1 MHTDCTS
8 TQLAFEGLGRRA
20 VVGRFDG
27 GRLTTDGGVL
37 LLREVDRRFRVT
49 SRLAAC
55 FRDHRDP
62 RRIEHRLETLVAQ
75 RVLALAAGY
84 EDLNDHD
91 RLRADSAFALASGC
105 ADVTGERRRR
115 ARDRGHALA
124 GSSTLNRLE
133 LGVPEAAAGDR
144 YQRIAADPDAMDRL
158 LVDLFLE
165 AHAAPPTEIVLD
177 LDATDDPLHGRQE
190 GRFFHGYYGHYCYL
204 PLYVTCGDHVL
215 CARQRPANIDAAA
228 GSVDELARI
237 VPQIRRRWPGTR
249 IRVRGDAGFCREE
262 ILRWCEDAGIEYV
275 FGLARNARLEP
286 WLGKALHKSRRRC
299 AATGRA
305 SRRFRECR
313 YRTLTSWSCARR
325 VVGKAEW
332 LPGLRGANPR
342 FVVTNIPRPH
352 PRGAGP
358 LRGPVLRPRRHGKP
372 HQGTA
377 AVAVRRPH
385 LERDDAR
392 QPAAADL
399 LRVRRRPAHPPAP
412 GRAAGHG
419 AGPRPRRHHPRPVAE
434 GRRTH
439 HRHRPQ
445 DPGRVPVRLPAAG
458 AVRARARR
466 PARAAG
472 PRRSR
477 LTPPAAVLP
486 PPAARAATGA
496 AGGVCPAP
504 AIQRDPSPESG
515 APASIAP
522 DSGDPGRPDTASGA
536 AKPTAPPPDD
546 SSGRPEVRW

>member
-37 LLREVDRRFRVT
+37 LLREVDRRFQVT

-105 ADVTGERRRR
+105 TDVTGERRRR

-144 YQRIAADPDAMDRL
+144 YQRIVADPDAMDRL

-165 AHAAPPTEIVLD
+165 AHATPPAEIVLD
-177 LDATDDPLHGRQE
+177 LDATGDPLHGRQE

-204 PLYVTCGDHVL
+204 PLYVTCGEHVL
-215 CARQRPANIDAAA
+215 CARLRPANIDAAA

-237 VPQIRRRWPGTR
+237 VPQIRRCWPGTR

-262 ILRWCEDAGIEYV
+262 ILRWCEDAGVGYV
-275 FGLARNARLEP
+275 VGLARNVRLEP
-286 WLGKALHKSRRRC
+286 WLAKALHKSRRRC

-352 PRGAGP
+352 ASGRRPSTRTCTAPAATWKTASRNSSCGGSPTRTSSATMRANQLRLTFSAFAGALFTL
-358 LRGPVLRPRRHGKP
+358 LRQVGL
-372 HQGTA
+372 QGTA
-377 AVAVRRPH
+377 LA
-385 LERDDAR
+385 
-392 QPAAADL
+392 
-399 LRVRRRPAHPPAP
+399 
-412 GRAAGHG
+412 
-419 AGPRPRRHHPRPVAE
+419 
-434 GRRTH
+434 
-439 HRHRPQ
+439 
-445 DPGRVPVRLPAAG
+445 
-458 AVRARARR
+458 RARADTIRARLLKVAARITVTVRR
-466 PARAAG
+466 IRIAFPSGYPLQELFAHVLAALRAPPARAA
-472 PRRSR
+472 
-477 LTPPAAVLP
+477 
-486 PPAARAATGA
+486 
-496 AGGVCPAP
+496 
-504 AIQRDPSPESG
+504 
-515 APASIAP
+515 
-522 DSGDPGRPDTASGA
+522 PG
-536 AKPTAPPPDD
+536 
-546 SSGRPEVRW
+546 

>member
-49 SRLAAC
+49 ARLAAC
-55 FRDHRDP
+55 FRDHHP

-105 ADVTGERRRR
+105 ADVIGERRRR

-133 LGVPEAAAGDR
+133 LGVPEAAAQDR
-144 YQRIAADPDAMDRL
+144 YQRIAADREAIDRL

-165 AHAAPPTEIVLD
+165 AHAAPPAEIVLD

-204 PLYVTCGDHVL
+204 PLYVTCGEHVL
-215 CARQRPANIDAAA
+215 CARLRPADIDAAA
-228 GSVDELARI
+228 GAVDELARI

-249 IRVRGDAGFCREE
+249 IRVRGDAGFCREG
-262 ILRWCEDAGIEYV
+262 ILRWCEDAGLEYV

-286 WLGKALHKSRRRC
+286 WLAKALHKSRRRG

-313 YRTLTSWSCARR
+313 YRTLTSWSRARR
-325 VVGKAEW
+325 VIGKAEW

-342 FVVTNIPRPH
+342 FVVTNIPAPH

-358 LRGPVLRPRRHGKP
+358 LRGPVLRPRRHGEP
-372 HQGTA
+372 DQGTA

-385 LERDDAR
+385 LERDDVR

-399 LRVRRRPAHPPAP
+399 LRVRRRPVHPPAP

-472 PRRSR
+472 PRGAR
-477 LTPPAAVLP
+477 LTPPATVQP

-496 AGGVCPAP
+496 TEAVCPAP
-504 AIQRDPSPESG
+504 AIQRDPRPESALPG
-515 APASIAP
+515 SVAP
-522 DSGDPGRPDTASGA
+522 DSGGPGRPGTASGA
-536 AKPTAPPPDD
+536 SKPPVPPPDA
-546 SSGRPEVRW
+546 SSGSRQVRW

>member
-55 FRDHRDP
+55 FRDHP

-105 ADVTGERRRR
+105 ADVTGERRRG

-133 LGVPEAAAGDR
+133 LGVPEAAAQDR
-144 YQRIAADPDAMDRL
+144 YQRIAADREAIERL

-165 AHAAPPTEIVLD
+165 AHAAPPAEIVLD

-204 PLYVTCGDHVL
+204 PLYVTCGEHVL
-215 CARQRPANIDAAA
+215 CARLRPADIDAAA
-228 GSVDELARI
+228 GAVDELARI

-249 IRVRGDAGFCREE
+249 IRVRGDAGFCRED
-262 ILRWCEDAGIEYV
+262 ILRWCEDAGLEYV

-286 WLGKALHKSRRRC
+286 WLAKALHKSRRRG

-305 SRRFRECR
+305 ARRFRECR
-313 YRTLTSWSCARR
+313 YRTLTSWSRARR

-342 FVVTNIPRPH
+342 FVVTNIPRRALRAQALYEDLYCA
-352 PRGAGP
+352 RGDMENRIKEQQLWLFADRTSSATMRANQLRLTFSACAGALLTL
-358 LRGPVLRPRRHGKP
+358 LRQVGL
-372 HQGTA
+372 QGTA
-377 AVAVRRPH
+377 LA
-385 LERDDAR
+385 
-392 QPAAADL
+392 
-399 LRVRRRPAHPPAP
+399 
-412 GRAAGHG
+412 
-419 AGPRPRRHHPRPVAE
+419 
-434 GRRTH
+434 
-439 HRHRPQ
+439 
-445 DPGRVPVRLPAAG
+445 
-458 AVRARARR
+458 RARADTIRARLLKVAARITVTVRR
-466 PARAAG
+466 IRVAFPSGYPLQELFAHVLAALRAPPARAA
-472 PRRSR
+472 
-477 LTPPAAVLP
+477 
-486 PPAARAATGA
+486 
-496 AGGVCPAP
+496 
-504 AIQRDPSPESG
+504 
-515 APASIAP
+515 
-522 DSGDPGRPDTASGA
+522 PG
-536 AKPTAPPPDD
+536 
-546 SSGRPEVRW
+546 

>member
-49 SRLAAC
+49 ARLAAC
-55 FRDHRDP
+55 FRDHP

-144 YQRIAADPDAMDRL
+144 YQRIAAEREAIERL

-165 AHAAPPTEIVLD
+165 AHAAPPAEIVLD

-204 PLYVTCGDHVL
+204 PLYVTCGEHVL
-215 CARQRPANIDAAA
+215 CARLRPADIDAAA
-228 GSVDELARI
+228 GAVDEPARI

-249 IRVRGDAGFCREE
+249 IRVRGDAGFCRED
-262 ILRWCEDAGIEYV
+262 ILRWCEDAGLEYV

-286 WLGKALHKSRRRC
+286 WLAKALHKSRRRG

-313 YRTLTSWSCARR
+313 YRTLTSWSRARR
-325 VVGKAEW
+325 VIGKAEW

-342 FVVTNIPRPH
+342 FVVTNIPRRTLGAQALYEDLYCA
-352 PRGAGP
+352 RGDMENRIKEQQLWRFADRTSSATMRANQLRLTFSAFAGALFTL
-358 LRGPVLRPRRHGKP
+358 LRQVGL
-372 HQGTA
+372 QGTA
-377 AVAVRRPH
+377 
-385 LERDDAR
+385 
-392 QPAAADL
+392 PA
-399 LRVRRRPAHPPAP
+399 
-412 GRAAGHG
+412 
-419 AGPRPRRHHPRPVAE
+419 
-434 GRRTH
+434 
-439 HRHRPQ
+439 
-445 DPGRVPVRLPAAG
+445 
-458 AVRARARR
+458 RARADTIRAR
-466 PARAAG
+466 LLKVAARITVTVRKVWIAFPSGYPLQELFAHVLAALRAPPARA
-472 PRRSR
+472 
-477 LTPPAAVLP
+477 
-486 PPAARAATGA
+486 
-496 AGGVCPAP
+496 
-504 AIQRDPSPESG
+504 E
-515 APASIAP
+515 
-522 DSGDPGRPDTASGA
+522 PG
-536 AKPTAPPPDD
+536 
-546 SSGRPEVRW
+546 